1 MNFGSSSKKNLVAR
15 PSVGI
20 RRLVLV
26 CTAMVWSITLIL
38 SQPSGVNS
46 SPFLRVAKSIGPE
59 VAKGAAGGV
68 GLVAVEQIANKV
80 IGRSTDGK
88 NVEEENSGSKN
99 FS

>member
-46 SPFLRVAKSIGPE
+46 SPIFKIAKTIAPT
-59 VAKGAAGGV
+59 VVKAAAAGG
-68 GLVAVEQIANKV
+68 GLIAVEQIASKV
-80 IGRSTDGK
+80 IGRSTDGQ
-88 NVEEENSGSKN
+88 NIEEETSGLIN

>member
-38 SQPSGVNS
+38 SQPSGVKS
-46 SPFLRVAKSIGPE
+46 SPIFKIAKTIAPAVAS
-59 VAKGAAGGV
+59 GAAAGV
-68 GLVAVEQIANKV
+68 GLVAVEQIASKV
-80 IGRSTDGK
+80 I
-88 NVEEENSGSKN
+88 
-99 FS
+99 